1 MLLRQPVLYRR
12 WQQVGS
18 VSINGSE
25 SFAHA
30 VIVITSRPVQV
41 LKSDSLLGEVK
52 RLYVMAAWKYRPRLA
67 SKWVR
72 EIAPTAE
79 RQVFWTQTNQ
89 MQTRYL
95 DLRVPI

>member
-1 MLLRQPVLYRR
+1 MP
-12 WQQVGS
+12 
-18 VSINGSE
+18 
-25 SFAHA
+25 
-30 VIVITSRPVQV
+30 
-41 LKSDSLLGEVK
+41 LGGVK

-89 MQTRYL
+89 M
-95 DLRVPI
+95 LRFLLVTGSRADR